1 MGRFQEPLI
10 CGLLFLLI
18 TGTVAAEA
26 AVGAATVW
34 DFENEQEGR
43 SPPGFS
49 FTKTGDGSP
58 GRWVIQAEADAP
70 SGKRAL
76 AQTDT
81 DMTDFRFPMAI
92 ADEPLLTD
100 LRLSVKCQPISGKID
115 QACGLVLRYRDEQHY
130 YITRANAL
138 EQNVRF
144 YKIVNGQRQ
153 QLASWSGA
161 VASGIWHQLQVEA
174 QGDRFV
180 VFWDG
185 QRVMEIVDQ
194 TFREA
199 GKIGLWTKADSMT
212 VFDDLTVEPLNSSP

>member
-1 MGRFQEPLI
+1 MDRFREPLI

-18 TGTVAAEA
+18 AGTVAAEA

-43 SPPGFS
+43 SPSGFS

-76 AQTDT
+76 SQTDT
-81 DMTDFRFPMAI
+81 DTTDFRFPMAV

-100 LRLSVKCQPISGKID
+100 LRLSVKCQPISGKVD

-144 YKIVNGQRQ
+144 YKVVNGQRQ

-161 VASGIWHQLQVEA
+161 VASGVWHQLQVEA

-180 VFWDG
+180 IFWDG
-185 QRVMEIVDQ
+185 QRVMEVVDQ

-199 GKIGLWTKADSMT
+199 GKIGLWTKADSVT